1 MKATIDIPDEL
12 YRRVKAQAAL
22 DGRAI
27 RDVAIELFTEWVGDE
42 FPSRNPKT
50 KAGPATGDRGSD
62 WLARWLELG
71 AKVQAAP
78 AIDPRPVSEIIRAD
92 RR

>member
-42 FPSRNPKT
+42 LPTPPASLRNRPSK
-50 KAGPATGDRGSD
+50 GDRGSE

-71 AKVQAAP
+71 AEIEAAP